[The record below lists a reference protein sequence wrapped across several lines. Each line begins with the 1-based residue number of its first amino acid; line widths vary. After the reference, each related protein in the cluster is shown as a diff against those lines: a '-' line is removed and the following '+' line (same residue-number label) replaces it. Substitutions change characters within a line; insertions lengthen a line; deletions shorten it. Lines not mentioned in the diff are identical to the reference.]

1 MGVTLPIPKSCD
13 AAGPEEYRP
22 ITEYRAVSHASIL
35 KAAALLGFPPSLVE
49 YIGCLYAGGTT
60 QLRVG
65 GRLSDWIRPG
75 RGVRQGGPLSPLF
88 FCAVMD
94 WVLSGL
100 DPQVGLGLEGS
111 DPQSPGVR

>member
-1 MGVTLPIPKSCD
+1 VFDT
-13 AAGPEEYRP
+13 
-22 ITEYRAVSHASIL
+22 VSRVCIM
-35 KAAALLGFPPSLVE
+35 KAAAPLGFPPSLVE

-88 FCAVMD
+88 FCAVMG

-100 DPQVGLGLEGS
+100 DPQVGLGLEGDS
-111 DPQSPGVR
+111 RSRGS